1 MCFPSLTD
9 NGLLMTPIPALMWLN
24 AYFVPVSC
32 RRAARNNEKVG
43 GLCLGL
49 SAGEAFSL
57 PGARRSLEGFK
68 KQHLLGLDYF

>member
-9 NGLLMTPIPALMWLN
+9 NRLLITRIPALMWLN

-32 RRAARNNEKVG
+32 RRAARNNEQVG

-57 PGARRSLEGFK
+57 SGARISLVGLK
-68 KQHLLGLDYF
+68 KQHLLGLGYF